1 MKKGI
6 IIVDAVVGL
15 VALCA
20 LVMLLGDMPE
30 AGALTFVAVKIC
42 GGALLLAACKVLE
55 WIHPEWDEEDGR
67 EQPLRLKRR

>member
-1 MKKGI
+1 M
-6 IIVDAVVGL
+6 DAVVGL

-42 GGALLLAACKVLE
+42 GGALLLAAYKALE
-55 WIHPEWDEEDGR
+55 RLHPEWEE
-67 EQPLRLKRR
+67 

>member
-1 MKKGI
+1 MKREKLI
-6 IIVDAVVGL
+6 INAAACF
-15 VALCA
+15 VALAA

-55 WIHPEWDEEDGR
+55 WIHPEWDEEDGC